1 MDFSARAPSS
11 FCGTALSKSCFLK
24 EFHCVLF
31 LTPCS
36 CACSNISSTKVSAI
50 IPGVLSSTNG
60 IPFSSA
66 CRWNS
71 SQYRVIGLRRSC
83 WPDGCNSISTP
94 IVFTPT
100 RLACSNNSRTL
111 SLWRASCT
119 PNPIPC
125 LAAKTC
131 MSRIPLLSGWFG
143 FRFFSSN
150 LEVGGKLF
158 AGLEIARVAP
168 LFRIDVASFLQ
179 LGCVLV
185 NLAFEVFLQFRL
197 QHAAFLCYERK
208 DFRRLAADVRLFRQ
222 FGRVLQEFRLCLQHR
237 ALPADNNFDSAF
249 LRIVLFLE
257 LFDERSG
264 GLLGNAHYLSKF
276 FERNHAV
283 GYEQRSFR
291 AFHHAQVWRL
301 LFQSLNGFWLFGLFF
316 SILFF
321 QHLVFRFDRA
331 VALRDFVRKRLVGS
345 FDAHS
350 SLHKQIFCRKGF
362 NTLAGIISPAPTGL
376 LLRLGD

>member
-50 IPGVLSSTNG
+50 IPGVLSSVFSS
-60 IPFSSA
+60 PFSPP
-66 CRWNS
+66 CGWNS

-179 LGCVLV
+179 LGRVLV

-197 QHAAFLCYERK
+197 QHAAFLCYERE
-208 DFRRLAADVRLFRQ
+208 DFRCLAADVRFFRQ
-222 FGRVLQEFRLCLQHR
+222 FGGVLQESRLCLQHR
-237 ALPADNNFDSAF
+237 PPPADNNFDSAF

-257 LFDERSG
+257 LFDERAG
-264 GLLGNAHYLSKF
+264 GLLGNAHYPREL
-276 FERNHAV
+276 FERNYAV
-283 GYEQRSFR
+283 GYEQGRFR
-291 AFHHAQVWRL
+291 TVHHAQVGVLFLLLLPGLQFFLFWRRSAFLLLGVFLCFLERL
-301 LFQSLNGFWLFGLFF
+301 LFGFGC
-316 SILFF
+316 
-321 QHLVFRFDRA
+321 A
-331 VALRDFVRKRLVGS
+331 VALRNFVRQRFVCSLY
-345 FDAHS
+345 AHS
-350 SLHKQIFCRKGF
+350 GLHSLFMVSRTF
-362 NTLAGIISPAPTGL
+362 
-376 LLRLGD
+376 